1 MGHAKNTKEVSAH
14 SASSDIISSLPKEI
28 KGYILCLLNAEEAVR
43 TSILSRTWR
52 NMWTTMPQ
60 ILLCD
65 SFGSSEASP
74 TSARSKFVTLVD
86 LTLSLHEGPLV
97 SFSIK
102 GNRSYH
108 DVFDRW
114 MYILSKKEPLDV
126 TIKLTSGQ
134 KYKIPST
141 LFLTDLG
148 YLRLD
153 NCIIS
158 LPWNFKGFKWLVLL
172 VLEHFSST
180 DSDINNLISSCP
192 KLCTLRLK
200 YFEGIKCLNI
210 RAQVLDLLEVEG
222 SFEELHL
229 HAPNLVQAYLTLD
242 ETEDDQSVPL
252 KSDLKSYLKQA
263 FGSLTCIKALT
274 VNNFL
279 MYLSKGCMLKKL
291 PGVFDHLEKI
301 CIEGRMWS
309 WEEVMVACTLFQ
321 NAPILSVLDIW
332 NNARAEDVCPEDAWD
347 EDYTKIQA
355 PMLDHL
361 ITVTLHDFMGFDCEI
376 ALLGLLLSWAPALE
390 ELKIDVPESMTEQ
403 CICKAMKKLLTLPRV
418 SAKAK
423 VVFT

>member
-1 MGHAKNTKEVSAH
+1 
-14 SASSDIISSLPKEI
+14 
-28 KGYILCLLNAEEAVR
+28 
-43 TSILSRTWR
+43 
-52 NMWTTMPQ
+52 
-60 ILLCD
+60 
-65 SFGSSEASP
+65 
-74 TSARSKFVTLVD
+74 
-86 LTLSLHEGPLV
+86 
-97 SFSIK
+97 
-102 GNRSYH
+102 
-108 DVFDRW
+108 

-229 HAPNLVQAYLTLD
+229 HAPNLVHAYLTLD
-242 ETEDDQSVPL
+242 ETEDDRSVPL
-252 KSDLKSYLKQA
+252 KGDLKSYLKQA

-274 VNNFL
+274 VSNTFL

-309 WEEVMVACTLFQ
+309 WEEVVAFRDVVEDPATGHPPCPGRQRRSRSNEEASTAADL
-321 NAPILSVLDIW
+321 PTRTPRRTRRDRGGHGRRDPGGRRS
-332 NNARAEDVCPEDAWD
+332 ARAMASEVDL
-347 EDYTKIQA
+347 T
-355 PMLDHL
+355 
-361 ITVTLHDFMGFDCEI
+361 TV
-376 ALLGLLLSWAPALE
+376 P
-390 ELKIDVPESMTEQ
+390 
-403 CICKAMKKLLTLPRV
+403 LPRGRREERQERWGVGWRSSIRGESKAATAAWSFFLLARRTYSSGGPATRRRRNLRERRRRRHTDQRRRKRKKCGEAHV
-418 SAKAK
+418 SGGIEG
-423 VVFT
+423 FQF